1 MNAEPFDSNLLSLVP
16 CSSLRQ
22 HISWPWSAPRR
33 LPVFTL
39 GFGRASS
46 ARGVDV
52 HLGEWYGPRVS
63 YQRGESRLHRAVHRL
78 TERPKLYRRILV
90 GEESA

>member
-1 MNAEPFDSNLLSLVP
+1 M
-16 CSSLRQ
+16 
-22 HISWPWSAPRR
+22 
-33 LPVFTL
+33 
-39 GFGRASS
+39 
-46 ARGVDV
+46 

-63 YQRGESRLHRAVHRL
+63 YQRGESRLHRAVYRL